1 MARNLQLAA
10 WLAVGTMAIAIGC
23 EPQATSAWTID
34 PSYRQAAVDIRPV
47 AATQQYQDGLTAVA
61 AGNLNQAMSNFDQAI
76 KLDPQY
82 FQAYIERGNVKTEVG
97 DLPGAVADYTTAITL
112 NPKSVAAYYNRG
124 TVLSKSGR
132 HQLAIA
138 DYDTAIRIDPQYAQ
152 AYMNRGNEL
161 DDLGDSAGAI
171 SSYDRAIQMRP
182 DYALAYL
189 NRGIAHGR
197 SGHRPQAMADLQLAA
212 KLFKQMGQIDRYNRT
227 LQIIKSF

>member
-1 MARNLQLAA
+1 MARNLHLAA
-10 WLAVGTMAIAIGC
+10 WLAVGTMAISIGSQQQVTC
-23 EPQATSAWTID
+23 ARTLAPSYQQAT
-34 PSYRQAAVDIRPV
+34 VEIRPI

-61 AGNLNQAMSNFDQAI
+61 AGNLNQAMSNFDRAI

-97 DLPGAVADYTTAITL
+97 DLPGAVADYTTAIDL
-112 NPKSVAAYYNRG
+112 NPKSVAAHYNRG

-138 DYDTAIRIDPQYAQ
+138 DYNTAIRLDPQYAQ

-171 SSYDRAIQMRP
+171 ASYDRAIQLRP

-189 NRGIAHGR
+189 NRGIAYGR
-197 SGHRPQAMADLQLAA
+197 SGRRPQATRDLQLAA

-227 LQIIKSF
+227 LQIIKNF